1 MVDAQR
7 LIVLFHEG
15 NNDRVGDRKPTALVT
30 GSSSGIGLATAK
42 QFLEASYRVGLVDI
56 SASQI
61 DHADALSYQ
70 LDLRDLEGVGH
81 TIAAAADDLGP
92 FRVLVNCAGWD
103 QAMPFV
109 ETDEVFWTKVI
120 EINLLGP
127 MALTHAALSHFEDGG
142 AIVNVASDAG
152 RVGSSGEVVYSAAK
166 GGVIAF
172 TKALA
177 REVARRGIRVNAVA
191 PGPTDT
197 PFLSGFDESGK
208 LAEAMI
214 RQTPLRKLAT
224 PEDVAAAISFL
235 ASPSAG
241 HITGQVLSVSGGLTM
256 V

>member
-1 MVDAQR
+1 M
-7 LIVLFHEG
+7 
-15 NNDRVGDRKPTALVT
+15 GDSKPTALVT
-30 GSSSGIGLATAK
+30 GSSSGIGLATAR
-42 QFLEASYRVGLVDI
+42 QFLDASYKVGLLDLAPHRI
-56 SASQI
+56 E
-61 DHADALSYQ
+61 HPDAVPFKV
-70 LDLRDLEGVGH
+70 DLRDRAGIRDV
-81 TIAAAADDLGP
+81 IDAAIEELGKIS
-92 FRVLVNCAGWD
+92 VLVNCAGWD
-103 QAMPFV
+103 QAMPFID
-109 ETDEVFWTKVI
+109 TDDDFWLKVI

-127 MALTHAALSHFEDGG
+127 LAVTRAALGHFEDGG

-177 REVARRGIRVNAVA
+177 REVAKRGIRVNAVS

-197 PFLSGFDESGK
+197 PFLAGFDDTGK
-208 LAEAMI
+208 LAEAMV

-224 PEDVAAAISFL
+224 PEDVAAAIFFL
-235 ASPSAG
+235 ASPAAG

>member
-1 MVDAQR
+1 MVDSQAS
-7 LIVLFHEG
+7 IVLYHEG
-15 NNDRVGDRKPTALVT
+15 NNDRVGDTKPTALVT
-30 GSSSGIGLATAK
+30 GSSSGIGLATSR
-42 QFLEASYRVGLVDI
+42 QLLDSSYRVGLLDV
-56 SASQI
+56 APSQI
-61 DHADALSYQ
+61 DHPDAIPFRI
-70 LDLRDLEGVGH
+70 DLRDRNGIGQVVEAVAKELRP
-81 TIAAAADDLGP
+81 IQ
-92 FRVLVNCAGWD
+92 VLVNCAGWD

-109 ETDEVFWTKVI
+109 DTDEKFWVKVI
-120 EINLLGP
+120 DINLLGP
-127 MALTHAALSHFEDGG
+127 IALTHALLLYLEEG
-142 AIVNVASDAG
+142 AAVVNVASDAG

-177 REVARRGIRVNAVA
+177 REVAKRGIRVNAVA

-197 PFLSGFDESGK
+197 PFLSGFDQSGR

-224 PEDVAAAISFL
+224 PEDVAEAICFL
-235 ASPSAG
+235 ASPAAG

>member
-1 MVDAQR
+1 M
-7 LIVLFHEG
+7 
-15 NNDRVGDRKPTALVT
+15 VT
-30 GSSSGIGLATAK
+30 GAASGIGRAVAVALADRGYHVA
-42 QFLEASYRVGLVDI
+42 LVDI
-56 SASQI
+56 Q
-61 DHADALSYQ
+61 DAGKTARDLGGRSYQ
-70 LDLRDLEGVGH
+70 LDIADRDRVASVV
-81 TIAAAADDLGP
+81 AAAGEDLGSID
-92 FRVLVNCAGWD
+92 VLVNCAGWD
-103 QAMPFV
+103 LAMPFTA
-109 ETDEVFWTKVI
+109 TDREFWEKVVA
-120 EINLLGP
+120 INLLGP
-127 MALTHAALSHFEDGG
+127 IAVTHAALTHMPDGA

-177 REVARRGIRVNAVA
+177 REVARRDIRVNAVA

-197 PFLSGFDESGK
+197 PFLASFDQTGK

-224 PEDVAAAISFL
+224 PEDVAEAVCFL
-235 ASPSAG
+235 ASPGAG

>member
-1 MVDAQR
+1 M
-7 LIVLFHEG
+7 
-15 NNDRVGDRKPTALVT
+15 GDRKPTALVT
-30 GSSSGIGLATAK
+30 GSSSGIGLATAR
-42 QFLEASYRVGLVDI
+42 QLLEASYRVGLLDI
-56 SASQI
+56 SPSQVE
-61 DHADALSYQ
+61 HPEALPFQ
-70 LDLRDLEGVGH
+70 VDLRDLNGVREVV
-81 TIAAAADDLGP
+81 AAAARELGS
-92 FRVLVNCAGWD
+92 FQVLVNCAGWD

-109 ETDEVFWTKVI
+109 ETDDAFWKKVI

-127 MALTHAALSHFEDGG
+127 IALTHAALAHLEDGG

-166 GGVIAF
+166 GGIIAF

-177 REVARRGIRVNAVA
+177 REMAKRGIRVNAVA

-197 PFLSGFDESGK
+197 PFLSGFDESGR

-224 PEDVAAAISFL
+224 PDDIADAISFL
-235 ASPSAG
+235 ASPAAG

>member
-1 MVDAQR
+1 M
-7 LIVLFHEG
+7 
-15 NNDRVGDRKPTALVT
+15 GDRKPTALVT

-42 QFLEASYRVGLVDI
+42 RLLDAGYRVGLLDI
-56 SASQI
+56 APSQI
-61 DHADALSYQ
+61 DHADALPFE
-70 LDLRDLEGVGH
+70 LDLRDLEGVQH
-81 TIAAAADDLGP
+81 TISAAANDLGP
-92 FRVLVNCAGWD
+92 FALLINCAGWD

-109 ETDEVFWTKVI
+109 ETNDAFWKKVI

-127 MALTHAALSHFEDGG
+127 MALTHAALAHFEDGG

-177 REVARRGIRVNAVA
+177 REVAKRGIRVNAVA

-197 PFLSGFDESGK
+197 PFLRGFDESGK

-214 RQTPLRKLAT
+214 RQTPLGKLAT
-224 PEDVAAAISFL
+224 PDDVAAAISFL
-235 ASPSAG
+235 ASPAAG

>member
-1 MVDAQR
+1 M
-7 LIVLFHEG
+7 
-15 NNDRVGDRKPTALVT
+15 GDGKPTALVT

-42 QFLEASYRVGLVDI
+42 QLLDASFHIGLLDI
-56 SASQI
+56 SAP
-61 DHADALSYQ
+61 Q
-70 LDLRDLEGVGH
+70 LEHPDVIPFLVDLRDRDGVRQVV
-81 TIAAAADDLGP
+81 AAAAEELGKIQ
-92 FRVLVNCAGWD
+92 VLVNCAGWD
-103 QAMPFV
+103 RAMPFV
-109 ETDEVFWTKVI
+109 DTDDAFWSKVI

-127 MALTHAALSHFEDGG
+127 MAVTQAALPHLEDGG

-177 REVARRGIRVNAVA
+177 REVAKRGIRVNAVA

-197 PFLSGFDESGK
+197 PFLTRFDESGK

-224 PEDVAAAISFL
+224 PEDVARAISFL
-235 ASPSAG
+235 ASPDAG

>member
-1 MVDAQR
+1 M
-7 LIVLFHEG
+7 
-15 NNDRVGDRKPTALVT
+15 GDGKPTALVT
-30 GSSSGIGLATAK
+30 GSSSGIGLATAR
-42 QFLEASYRVGLVDI
+42 QFLDASYRVGLLDVSPHRI
-56 SASQI
+56 EHP
-61 DHADALSYQ
+61 HATPFQ
-70 LDLRDLEGVGH
+70 MDLRDREGIREV
-81 TIAAAADDLGP
+81 IAAATDELGTISA
-92 FRVLVNCAGWD
+92 LVNCAGWD

-109 ETDEVFWTKVI
+109 DTDDDFWQKVI

-127 MALTHAALSHFEDGG
+127 IAVTHAALDHFANGG

-177 REVARRGIRVNAVA
+177 REVANRGIRVNAVA

-197 PFLSGFDESGK
+197 PFLASFDDSGK

-235 ASPSAG
+235 ASPAAG

>member
-1 MVDAQR
+1 M
-7 LIVLFHEG
+7 
-15 NNDRVGDRKPTALVT
+15 GDGKPTALVT

-42 QFLEASYRVGLVDI
+42 QLLDSSYRVGLLDI
-56 SASQI
+56 SLHQI
-61 DHADALSYQ
+61 EHPDAIPFRV
-70 LDLRDLEGVGH
+70 DLRDRDDVRQVV
-81 TIAAAADDLGP
+81 AAASEELGT
-92 FRVLVNCAGWD
+92 FQVLINCAGWD
-103 QAMPFV
+103 QAMPF
-109 ETDEVFWTKVI
+109 TDTDDAFWSKVI

-127 MALTHAALSHFEDGG
+127 MAVTHAALLHFEDGG

-177 REVARRGIRVNAVA
+177 REVAKRGIRVNAVA

-197 PFLSGFDESGK
+197 PFLAAFDESGK

-224 PEDVAAAISFL
+224 PEDVATAISFL
-235 ASPSAG
+235 ASPAAG